1 MIVSGVQQSDSVIHI
16 SIHVSIS
23 IIFFN
28 ISFLKLEYKCL
39 GVFIFILFFTFL
51 FLIIYL
57 GILWASWICGLISVI
72 LFKKFLA
79 ISLKTFLLL
88 LYLYLFYLELQ
99 WAILFC
105 KTLLVRFLSLSLSL
119 SLSVSLCLPLC
130 FSLAPSLFLSLPLCF
145 SLILFNITLYLA
157 WI

>member
-23 IIFFN
+23 SIFFN

-79 ISLKTFLLL
+79 ISLKIFLLL

-119 SLSVSLCLPLC
+119 SPNTQRLHFRFADS
-130 FSLAPSLFLSLPLCF
+130 FLS
-145 SLILFNITLYLA
+145 
-157 WI
+157 WV